1 MKQLLRIVSAKS
13 EQRMKA
19 GVKDPV
25 KNSSQGK
32 AREIVANR
40 YDISH
45 DTMKKEIA
53 EVVSYF
59 AERYG
64 IEEERNA

>member
-1 MKQLLRIVSAKS
+1 
-13 EQRMKA
+13 MKA